1 MLPISYFAAPRH
13 PSPMCKPLILL
24 VEDNRDDEELTL
36 LAFEQSELSAQIAVA
51 RDGVE
56 ALEYL
61 FATGSYVDR
70 PTANLPALILLDIQ
84 LPRLN
89 GLEVLQRLRAD
100 SRTQHIPIV
109 ILTTSTE
116 QQDLL
121 KSYHLGCNSYIEKPV
136 DYDHFLHVLQ
146 QLGIYWLALNT
157 PPPTR

>member
-1 MLPISYFAAPRH
+1 M
-13 PSPMCKPLILL
+13 MCKPLILL
-24 VEDNRDDEELTL
+24 VEDNQDDEELTL
-36 LAFEQSELSAQIAVA
+36 LAFEQSELSAQVAVA

-61 FATGSYVDR
+61 FATGIYADR
-70 PTANLPALILLDIQ
+70 STATLPVLILLDIQ

-89 GLEVLQRLRAD
+89 GLEVLQQLRAAP
-100 SRTQHIPIV
+100 RTRHLPVV

-121 KSYHLGCNSYIEKPV
+121 ESYHLGCNSYIQKPV
-136 DYDHFLHVLQ
+136 DYDRFLQVLQ
-146 QLGIYWLALNT
+146 QLGMYWLALNT